1 MNIDF
6 TSETVFEISLEI
18 KFSLALNSVKLFNN
32 LFSHTVLWNSS
43 LYSKP
48 VSLII
53 QNIFAS
59 FFSGSSFFIHFSFLL
74 DVEHFI
80 WKVDVLLIISV
91 PEAGPTVCHPVTK
104 QEESWGEASDLIPVL
119 IPSQD
124 LG

>member
-6 TSETVFEISLEI
+6 TLETVFEISLEI
-18 KFSLALNSVKLFNN
+18 KFSPALNSVKLFNN
-32 LFSHTVLWNSS
+32 LFHIQYCGTPVYTPS
-43 LYSKP
+43 LSP
-48 VSLII
+48 SLFKT
-53 QNIFAS
+53 FAS

-91 PEAGPTVCHPVTK
+91 PEAGPTVCYPVTK
-104 QEESWGEASDLIPVL
+104 QEESWGEASDLIPVR